1 MRRMIVLAAGRG
13 TRLGAL
19 TDEMPKCMVPL
30 EGTPLLSWLIRQARD
45 VVPEVVVVRG
55 YQGQR
60 LPAEDGVVFVDNPE
74 FATTNMAYSLWC
86 ARDWFDDGFLLS
98 YSDIFYNASVL
109 AAVARSPAPIGVA
122 VDRQWLPYWRR
133 RFEDVVLNAETLRW
147 GKAGTI
153 SDIGRR
159 PERVEDIDGQY
170 IGLLAFQGTGV
181 RALRE
186 YMQDRTVRTVR
197 DAPPPLEAM
206 YMTDV
211 LRGLIDAGHE
221 VVGISVNGGWLEVD
235 TPNDLELARQLVRKE
250 GDRLVVER

>member
-13 TRLGAL
+13 TRVGAV
-19 TDEMPKCMVPL
+19 TDGMPKCMVPL
-30 EGTPLLSWLIRQARD
+30 EGTPLLSWLIRRAHE

-60 LPAEDGVVFVDNPE
+60 LPAEDGVVFVENPD

-133 RFEDVVLNAETLRW
+133 RFEDVVSNAETLRW
-147 GKAGTI
+147 GEAEAI
-153 SDIGRR
+153 LDIGRK
-159 PERVEDIDGQY
+159 PERIEDIEGQY
-170 IGLLAFQGTGV
+170 IGLLEFQGAGV
-181 RALRE
+181 GALRE
-186 YMQDRTVRTVR
+186 FMQDRMVRTSR
-197 DAPPPLEAM
+197 DAPPPLEVM

-211 LRGLIDAGHE
+211 LRGLIDAGHQ
-221 VVGISVNGGWLEVD
+221 VKGVAINGGWLEID
-235 TPNDLELARQLVRKE
+235 TPSDLELARQLVRKE